1 MKLLIRLKEGT
12 FTLADAAA
20 ADYLRGKGH
29 HADYMVAFE
38 LGEFAFADRL
48 HDCVSCDEVQ
58 ISAVANQ
65 KAGIAKFVDEARCAI
80 GCIEYRLQRVFLKN
94 GPGTIRSAQFFL
106 DITASLFFAHSIQII
121 IHDDP
126 LPQRFVSGKAQGIV

>member
-12 FTLADAAA
+12 FTLADATA
-20 ADYLRGKGH
+20 ADYLRGKDH

-48 HDCVSCDEVQ
+48 HDSVSCDEVQ
-58 ISAVANQ
+58 IFAVANQ
-65 KAGIAKFVDEARCAI
+65 KAGVAKFVDETRCAI

-94 GPGTIRSAQFFL
+94 GLGTIRSAQFFL
-106 DITASLFFAHSIQII
+106 DIIRERQGAGYCLTAAGRKGE
-121 IHDDP
+121 P
-126 LPQRFVSGKAQGIV
+126 LPGHGNPSQS

>member
-20 ADYLRGKGH
+20 ADYLRVKGH

-80 GCIEYRLQRVFLKN
+80 GCIEYRLQRVFLKTVWVQSA
-94 GPGTIRSAQFFL
+94 PRSFSW
-106 DITASLFFAHSIQII
+106 I
-121 IHDDP
+121 
-126 LPQRFVSGKAQGIV
+126 

>member
-1 MKLLIRLKEGT
+1 MKLLIRLNEGT

-29 HADYMVAFE
+29 HADYMVAFD

-65 KAGIAKFVDEARCAI
+65 KAGIAKFVDEARCAMAA
-80 GCIEYRLQRVFLKN
+80 L
-94 GPGTIRSAQFFL
+94 S
-106 DITASLFFAHSIQII
+106 TASSAFSSKTVWVQSAPRSFSWI
-121 IHDDP
+121 
-126 LPQRFVSGKAQGIV
+126 